1 MAGFGFWRKIQA
13 STLILGVA
21 LSSALTLTAKDAQA
35 YNPRYATIVID
46 ANTGEVLQATNANQR
61 TYPASLTKMMTL
73 YMLFDA
79 LKHKRITLKDQMI
92 VSEHAEGQAPS
103 KLGLRAGQSLQV
115 ETAIKA
121 LVIKSANDVAVIVAE
136 RLGGSEHNFANQMTN
151 KARALG
157 MSRTSFRNAS
167 GLPDAEQQTT
177 ARDMATLAR
186 ALQRDFPQY
195 YHYFATRSFTFAGQT
210 ISTHNRLMLSYKGAD
225 GLKTGFIRASGFNLA
240 SSAQRDGRRLIGVV
254 LGGKS
259 SAARDRQ
266 MATLL
271 DQSFGV
277 PAKAKGK
284 NKQKPKVIEE
294 VPVQTASFG
303 RIDELI
309 DTYDPDPE
317 GEEVIATSIAS
328 AAPIQLTPPPE
339 KPQTMTLAMVNPP
352 VAKPNPPTAK
362 GKIKF
367 EPEAL
372 GDIDPRTWGVQVGAF
387 NRQAAASQAADEAR
401 EKLGQ
406 LATKTKP
413 AVNSSKSGNNQTFY
427 RARVVGMTEAE
438 ARDACKKLS
447 SGRKNNCYIVAPEGT
462 VTPARRG

>member
-1 MAGFGFWRKIQA
+1 MAGFSFWRKIQA
-13 STLILGVA
+13 STLMLGLA
-21 LSSALTLTAKDAQA
+21 LSSALTLTAKDALA

-46 ANTGEVLQATNANQR
+46 ANSGEVLQATNANQR

-79 LKHKRITLKDQMI
+79 LKHKRINLKDQMI
-92 VSEHAEGQAPS
+92 VSEHAEEQAPS

-136 RLGGSEHNFANQMTN
+136 RLGGTEHNFANQMTN

-157 MSRTSFRNAS
+157 MNRTTFRNAS

-240 SSAQRDGRRLIGVV
+240 ASAQRDGRRLIGVV

-259 SAARDRQ
+259 STARDRQ
-266 MATLL
+266 MAALL

-277 PAKAKGK
+277 PAKGK
-284 NKQKPKVIEE
+284 KQKQKVIEE
-294 VPVQTASFG
+294 APVQTASFG
-303 RIDELI
+303 RIDDLL
-309 DTYDPDPE
+309 DAYDPDPE

-328 AAPIQLTPPPE
+328 SAPIQLTPPPE

-352 VAKPNPPTAK
+352 AEKPKAKSKARA
-362 GKIKF
+362 

-401 EKLGQ
+401 EKLGK
-406 LATKTKP
+406 LAAKTKP
-413 AVNSSKSGNNQTFY
+413 AINSSKSGNNQTFY
-427 RARVVGMTEAE
+427 RARVLGMTEAE

-447 SGRKNNCYIVAPEGT
+447 SGRKNSCYIVAPEGT